1 MDADRTIKRVLTRPT
16 VSNDHNN
23 LAMKCVW
30 QAKKKDKYCFK
41 TIYRRGLTVELIR
54 IVK

>member
-30 QAKKKDKYCFK
+30 QRERINIALRQFP
-41 TIYRRGLTVELIR
+41 RGLIVELIR
-54 IVK
+54 IIK